1 MVDVNHYTWWID
13 SGSTT
18 HISNTL
24 EDMQNLRKP
33 VGSEQNV
40 LSDNKVGSHVE
51 SFGTCNLFLDN
62 GYVLDLEMT
71 FYRPSFSR
79 NLILVS
85 RLVALGYSFMFSNYN
100 FGLFCKSELIGN
112 GVLSNGLFSI
122 NLQYNV
128 FLHTHIGNKRCIMNE
143 NSSILW
149 HQRLGHI
156 SIDRIKGLVND
167 IVLNTLDFTIFNTC
181 IDYIKGKQTNK
192 FKKGVKRSTDVLEII
207 HSDIYCPDM
216 DAHGLK

>member
-1 MVDVNHYTWWID
+1 M
-13 SGSTT
+13 
-18 HISNTL
+18 
-24 EDMQNLRKP
+24 
-33 VGSEQNV
+33 GSEQNI
-40 LSDNKVGSHVE
+40 LSGNKVGSHVE
-51 SFGTCNLFLDN
+51 SIGTCNLVLDN
-62 GYVLDLEMT
+62 GYVLDLEIT

-85 RLVALGYSFMFSNYN
+85 RLVPLLYSFKFSNYN

-128 FLHTHIGNKRCIMNE
+128 FLHTHIGNKRLIMNE

-156 SIDRIKGLVND
+156 SINRIKGLVND
-167 IVLNTLDFTIFNTC
+167 KVLNILDFTIFNTC
-181 IDYIKGKQTNK
+181 IDCIKEKQTNK
-192 FKKGVKRSTDVLEII
+192 FKKGVKRSTDVSEII
-207 HSDIYCPDM
+207 HSDICCPDM
-216 DAHGLK
+216 DGHGLKYFISFIDDCSQYMYFICFIIKMKP